1 MANSYDKDKVRRL
14 LEPLTIRTHSHET
27 GIIFDEAMKDMQ
39 EYIERQGGVL
49 EQKTKDI
56 YRFYVPIL
64 WTGKVWQRFRS
75 FGIHARLLG
84 DAVWSD
90 ELEIQ
95 SKV

>member
-1 MANSYDKDKVRRL
+1 MASSYDANKVRRR
-14 LEPLTIRTHSHET
+14 LEPMTINILSHEA

-49 EQKTKDI
+49 EQKTKDF
-56 YRFYVPIL
+56 YRFYVPTL
-64 WTGKVWQRFRS
+64 WTGRIWQRFRS

-84 DAVWSD
+84 DAIWSD

-95 SKV
+95 LET